1 MRGERMNPLWPLP
14 ENRVASENIAVVFD
28 GGPTPIK
35 YRARWYHYVAAW
47 FWNLYRKPL
56 VIKKQKLLRRIFDDV
71 KADIADTLLPELWE
85 RRHSCV
91 SCFNAYTALKPQVF
105 LSQIE
110 MILTRMECAEHPRG
124 FRAALFFNGPSFR
137 KSEELARWV
146 NGL

>member
-1 MRGERMNPLWPLP
+1 MNDSPA
-14 ENRVASENIAVVFD
+14 VAVVFD
-28 GGPTPIK
+28 APAVTPK
-35 YRARWYHYVAAW
+35 VQARWYHYVAAF

-71 KADIADTLLPELWE
+71 KADIADKLLPELWE

-91 SCFNAYTALKPQVF
+91 SCFNAYMALKPQVF

-110 MILTRMECAEHPRG
+110 MILTRMECAEHPGG
-124 FRAALFFNGPSFR
+124 FRAALFINGPSFR